1 MTAKQAMDAQKS
13 QAFIEAI
20 NRSMGMI
27 EFSTDGLILSANPL
41 FLELMGYSLDE
52 IKGKHHRIFLTSK
65 EASSAEY
72 KNFWTSLAAG
82 NVANGQ
88 FERVSQDGKTVWLEA
103 SYNPVLDSKGQVT
116 QVVKVAADITKKVI
130 ADQQLAITARDLEL
144 AMAARKEADV
154 IRQKLD
160 LALQEASTPIMP
172 IWEEILLLPLVGIV
186 DSTRSNDVMRKS
198 LEMIAES
205 RAKMFILDISGVPT
219 VDTAVANQLLKITKA
234 TRFMGCETI
243 ISGLSPEIAKTI
255 TELGIDVSEIQTTAN
270 LRDAFRMSLKQV
282 GAKT

>member
-72 KNFWTSLAAG
+72 KNFWISLAAG

-130 ADQQLAITARDLEL
+130 ADQELAIAARDLEL
-144 AMAARKEADV
+144 AMAARKEADA

-205 RAKMFILDISGVPT
+205 RSKMFILDISGVPT

>member
-72 KNFWTSLAAG
+72 KNFWISLAAG

-130 ADQQLAITARDLEL
+130 ADQELAIAARDLEL
-144 AMAARKEADV
+144 AMAARKEADA

-172 IWEEILLLPLVGIV
+172 IWEEILLLPLVGIL

-205 RAKMFILDISGVPT
+205 RAKMLILDISGVPT

>member
-72 KNFWTSLAAG
+72 KNFWISLAAG

-130 ADQQLAITARDLEL
+130 ADQELAIAARDLEL
-144 AMAARKEADV
+144 AMAARKEADA

-205 RAKMFILDISGVPT
+205 RAKMLILDISGVPT

>member
-72 KNFWTSLAAG
+72 KNFWISLAAG

-103 SYNPVLDSKGQVT
+103 SYNPVLDSK
-116 QVVKVAADITKKVI
+116 VK
-130 ADQQLAITARDLEL
+130 
-144 AMAARKEADV
+144 
-154 IRQKLD
+154 
-160 LALQEASTPIMP
+160 
-172 IWEEILLLPLVGIV
+172 
-186 DSTRSNDVMRKS
+186 
-198 LEMIAES
+198 
-205 RAKMFILDISGVPT
+205 
-219 VDTAVANQLLKITKA
+219 
-234 TRFMGCETI
+234 
-243 ISGLSPEIAKTI
+243 
-255 TELGIDVSEIQTTAN
+255 
-270 LRDAFRMSLKQV
+270 
-282 GAKT
+282 